1 MHAEIDEVVERNES
15 DLDDTST
22 DRRVNVEI
30 SSKRKHDCGSNY
42 SNEVGQRSRTN

>member
-15 DLDDTST
+15 DIDDTST

-30 SSKRKHDCGSNY
+30 TSKKKHDYDSNTQKY
-42 SNEVGQRSRTN
+42 RK